1 MSKLR
6 MTQTTVKVLVSLLNR
21 KQGKI
26 YGYEILKETG
36 LKSGSL
42 YPILARLEKRG
53 WVKSDWAPP
62 DETSPQRPRRR
73 YYHLTKDGEKQ
84 AWQVVK
90 DLQEDFVP
98 LLSRLQQ
105 KIGLSS

>member
-1 MSKLR
+1 MGKLR

-21 KQGKI
+21 KQEKI
-26 YGYEILKETG
+26 DGIFGTG

-42 YPILARLEKRG
+42 YPILARLEECG

-98 LLSRLQQ
+98 LLSQLQQ